1 MGRSLL
7 SDEHALCFSAVRGRM
22 LSEADLVLVKGARF
36 DWTFRYGSE
45 IAPEARIV
53 RIDINIP
60 PAGEVLGRGVGLHGD
75 AACVLRQLL
84 DGLDARLAP
93 DSNGCMG
100 VGIPFAIGAK
110 VARPEL
116 LGLAFVGDFSF
127 GLSVIELETAVPHR
141 VPVVVAVANNGRP
154 GGAAR
159 HRSFFA
165 SGEPEQVSHFAPGI
179 RHDLTM
185 ASFGGRGLRVEEPGV
200 LGTALAAGEPV
211 CIDVATNENTALAA
225 AI

>member
-93 DSNGCMG
+93 
-100 VGIPFAIGAK
+100 
-110 VARPEL
+110 
-116 LGLAFVGDFSF
+116 
-127 GLSVIELETAVPHR
+127 
-141 VPVVVAVANNGRP
+141 
-154 GGAAR
+154 
-159 HRSFFA
+159 
-165 SGEPEQVSHFAPGI
+165 
-179 RHDLTM
+179 
-185 ASFGGRGLRVEEPGV
+185 GV
-200 LGTALAAGEPV
+200 LGAALAAGEPV